1 MEKLVSAHQKFLK
14 SLNALERSL
23 KFSLKYSSGA
33 ETDELEN
40 SVASLVKHFEMCYEM
55 SWKFLQQYI
64 KKFYSIELA
73 SPKAIFRECFVLKI
87 INEDETKKLL
97 DISEARN
104 ATTHDYN
111 EETARESC
119 ARIGEYFITLKLLER
134 IVIDINTI

>member
-1 MEKLVSAHQKFLK
+1 VERLVFAHQKFLK

-23 KFSLKYSSGA
+23 NFSLKYSASA

-40 SVASLVKHFEMCYEM
+40 SVASLIKHFEICYEM
-55 SWKFLQQYI
+55 CWKFFQQYI
-64 KKFYSIELA
+64 KKFHSIELA

-87 INEDETKKLL
+87 INQEETKKLL

-111 EETARESC
+111 EETARELCS
-119 ARIGEYFITLKLLER
+119 RISEYFITLKSLER
-134 IVIDINTI
+134 ITIDT

>member
-1 MEKLVSAHQKFLK
+1 MEKVVAAHQKFLK

-23 KFSLKYSSGA
+23 NFSLKYSSEAGT
-33 ETDELEN
+33 EELEN
-40 SVASLVKHFEMCYEM
+40 SVASLIKHFEMCYEM
-55 SWKFLQQYI
+55 AWKFLQQYI

-73 SPKAIFRECFVLKI
+73 SPKAIFRECFLLKI
-87 INEDETKKLL
+87 INQDETKKLL

-119 ARIGEYFITLKLLER
+119 SRVSDYFITLKLLER
-134 IVIDINTI
+134 VTFGIDTT